1 MQGLDAIIDPIV
13 LYVGL
18 AVGALGVL
26 VALPR
31 RGVNPQLLGLLL
43 AAIGFGGVV
52 GVLAF
57 RAAAS
62 AESVS
67 VFFYIFAAIALL
79 SALRVVTHQ
88 RPVYS
93 ALYFILTILSSSAL
107 YLLVGS
113 EFMAFALII
122 IYAGA
127 ILITYL
133 FVIML
138 ATQAPSEQDVGI
150 MSPYDAYAREPVA
163 ATATGFVLLAVL
175 SGMFATGVPGLAATG
190 DAGAGQREDPALLAE
205 LPGRVV
211 RGLDGRGAF
220 GVFVKPTRGALVDG
234 EGPVEL
240 DVSAGEVTLVLR
252 EGGVETL
259 ERRLAAGDARL
270 GELLGLERVDDEV
283 AASAVAGLADGQPV
297 SLVLPKDVR
306 PTNLDGVGW
315 TLVAGHP
322 VTLELAG
329 VILLMALLGAVVLAR
344 KQIELGE
351 EEKEAVARIA
361 AEGGTLPGPTSGEDE
376 PFAAGADPN
385 IDTAPGYVDR
395 PLGGA
400 HGGGEV
406 GDSR

>member
-1 MQGLDAIIDPIV
+1 MNAIIDPIV

-26 VALPR
+26 IALPR
-31 RGVNPQLLGLLL
+31 RGVNPQLIGIVL
-43 AAIGFGGVV
+43 AAAGFGAVI
-52 GVLAF
+52 GVLAYLG
-57 RAAAS
+57 AQAG
-62 AESVS
+62 ESLS
-67 VFFYIFAAIALL
+67 VFFYVFAAIALL

-93 ALYFILTILSSSAL
+93 ALYFILTILASSAL

-138 ATQAPSEQDVGI
+138 ATQAPTEQDVGI

-175 SGMFATGVPGLAATG
+175 TGMFATGVPRVAATG
-190 DAGAGQREDPALLAE
+190 DAGAGLREDPALLVH
-205 LPGRVV
+205 LPGRVI
-211 RGLDGRGAF
+211 RGLEGRD
-220 GVFVKPTRGALVDG
+220 VFSVFEKPERGELVDG

-240 DVSAGEVTLVLR
+240 DLERGVVGLMLR
-252 EGGVETL
+252 EGGDEL
-259 ERRLAAGDARL
+259 LARRLAEETRDVRFAELFIGVGGEGGPGLPPAG
-270 GELLGLERVDDEV
+270 VV
-283 AASAVAGLADGQPV
+283 AAGGPVLVGLPEDVA
-297 SLVLPKDVR
+297 

-322 VTLELAG
+322 VTLEVAG

-351 EEKEAVARIA
+351 DEKEAAARLA
-361 AEGGTLPGPTSGEDE
+361 SHGGTFGGPSSGPDAFAASVGPNTAPPGEPARSTPAEGTPSSSLEDRRE
-376 PFAAGADPN
+376 
-385 IDTAPGYVDR
+385 
-395 PLGGA
+395 
-400 HGGGEV
+400 
-406 GDSR
+406 